1 MKKEV
6 IENKIEITKNSVNDT
21 GNKKISSRYSNSIK
35 NRNNLKE
42 RLEEL
47 IGTTDFSAKLNE
59 VNLVIGIIVSA
70 ILLAYFIS

>member
-21 GNKKISSRYSNSIK
+21 GNKRISTRYSNSIK

>member
-6 IENKIEITKNSVNDT
+6 IENKIEITKNFVNDT